1 LTKSYFILEY
11 KYKEEDFTPLL
22 LFKKMNRINQ
32 KKGLFISIDGA
43 DGSGK
48 QTQTKILAEKLINFG
63 YGVKTIS
70 FPQYGKK
77 SAGIVEEYLNGKYG
91 SADDVGPY
99 ASSIFY
105 ATDRFDAKK
114 QIKDWLSDGNIVI
127 SDRYVS
133 SNMGHQGGKI
143 NNKEERKEFFNWLY
157 NLEYEIFQVPKPD
170 INIILE
176 VNHDISRKLL
186 DDLGKKEYLENSV
199 QDIHE
204 KNKNHQKKAKE
215 VYSQLNEL
223 FDDFSLIN
231 CSPENSLLS
240 KEEIS
245 QNIWKKISP
254 FLKTEEYSPDFLKL
268 HNEQDHFPG
277 VLKVEKIF
285 DNAKLPT
292 RGYKNDAGLDIYSIE
307 PRTIYPGERA
317 IVRTGIKIAIPD
329 GYVGLIWDKS
339 GIAKSGLNTMGG
351 VIDAGF
357 RGEITINIANV
368 SDDIYN
374 IEMGQKIAQLL
385 IQKIEVPLIMEAKLN
400 DITERGKSS
409 YGSSGL
415 F

>member
-1 LTKSYFILEY
+1 
-11 KYKEEDFTPLL
+11 
-22 LFKKMNRINQ
+22 MNKIDQ
-32 KKGLFISIDGA
+32 KKGLFISIDGV

-48 QTQTKILAEKLINFG
+48 QTQTKILAEKLVDFG
-63 YGVKTIS
+63 YEVKTIS
-70 FPQYGKK
+70 FPQYSKK
-77 SAGIVEEYLNGKYG
+77 SAGMVEEYLNGKYG
-91 SADDVGPY
+91 SADDVGPHI
-99 ASSIFY
+99 SSIFY

-114 QIKDWLSDGNIVI
+114 QIEGWLSDGNIVI

-133 SNMGHQGGKI
+133 ANMGHQGGKI
-143 NNKEERKEFFNWLY
+143 ENEEERKEFFNWLY
-157 NLEYEIFQVPKPD
+157 NLEYEVFQVPKPD
-170 INIILE
+170 INIIL
-176 VNHDISRKLL
+176 NINPDISDRLL
-186 DDLGKKEYLENSV
+186 HNLDKKDYLENSA

-204 KNKNHQKKAKE
+204 SNKNHLQKAQE

-223 FDDFSLIN
+223 FDDFTLIN
-231 CSPENSLLS
+231 CSPGDNLLS

-245 QNIWKKISP
+245 EKIWHKLSP
-254 FLKTEEYSPDFLKL
+254 YLIEEKFYSPDFVQL
-268 HNEQDHFPG
+268 HNNHSDNFSNI
-277 VLKVEKIF
+277 LKVEKIF

-292 RGYKNDAGLDIYSIE
+292 RGYKNDAGLDLYSIE
-307 PRTIYPGERA
+307 SRTIYPGERA
-317 IVRTGIKIAIPD
+317 IVRTGIKIAIPE

-368 SDDIYN
+368 SNDIYN

-385 IQKIEVPLIMEAKLN
+385 IQKIEVPLIMEAKLDN
-400 DITERGKSS
+400 ITERGQNS